1 MTEPETEKNSPKDTI
16 EKSEQKEETDIVTA
30 KCGNDTVEV
39 KKGTGSNYKYYD
51 KMDENNKKGMD
62 VLATTND
69 WDKTAKYM
77 MTDQKTGRQLSY
89 SEMRSRYG

>member
-1 MTEPETEKNSPKDTI
+1 
-16 EKSEQKEETDIVTA
+16 
-30 KCGNDTVEV
+30 
-39 KKGTGSNYKYYD
+39 
-51 KMDENNKKGMD
+51 MD

>member
-51 KMDENNKKGMD
+51 KIYKNMNDNTHKSKVLKSDGNTKKHA
-62 VLATTND
+62 L
-69 WDKTAKYM
+69 YM
-77 MTDQKTGRQLSY
+77 
-89 SEMRSRYG
+89 